1 LTRRSGHMVEM
12 LLILLLIS
20 SGSQAFRIPIA
31 SALPVEWIVDDDGPA
46 DFRSIQSAINAAQPR
61 DVIRVQNGIY
71 YESLKVNKSVSLFGM
86 NRDLVIIDGENRGT
100 VVLVSADDV
109 YVRGFT
115 LMNGKNGTS
124 VIGVNNC
131 TIEGNLVKNNIDR
144 GILVSRSQN
153 SIVRNN
159 IVLGSRFGYGIN
171 ANASTGIII
180 EDNGATGNFWDGI
193 GLLNSTDCIIRGNT
207 INNNQVFGIWIDFS
221 RDNMIYQN
229 NLFNNTFQVSS
240 NTPSNLWNNG
250 MEGNYWGDYQGAD
263 EMSGLY
269 QNESGSDGIGD
280 EPYIVDEGTGQ
291 QDNYPLW
298 LPYVNNIYLYA
309 DTEPPVASITYSQ
322 GILLENETVEFLSS
336 GSYDSAG
343 NHSIMS
349 YHWDL
354 GDGIIGLGPT
364 VNHRYIRSGNYTVT
378 LSLTDIAGNQ
388 AYATVSVNIQSLPEE
403 DFSLLVIIGIT
414 FIIVV
419 AVAIILW
426 RRHLSAHS

>member
-1 LTRRSGHMVEM
+1 
-12 LLILLLIS
+12 
-20 SGSQAFRIPIA
+20 
-31 SALPVEWIVDDDGPA
+31 
-46 DFRSIQSAINAAQPR
+46 
-61 DVIRVQNGIY
+61 
-71 YESLKVNKSVSLFGM
+71 
-86 NRDLVIIDGENRGT
+86 
-100 VVLVSADDV
+100 
-109 YVRGFT
+109 VRGFT

-124 VIGVNNC
+124 IIGVNNC

-207 INNNQVFGIWIDFS
+207 INDNQVFGIWIDFS

-240 NTPSNLWNNG
+240 NAPSNLWDNG
-250 MEGNYWGDYQGAD
+250 MEGNYWGDYRGVD
-263 EMSGLY
+263 EMGGLY

-322 GILLENETVEFLSS
+322 GILLENETVDFLGS

-343 NHSIMS
+343 NHTIMS

-354 GDGIIGLGPT
+354 GDGTIGLGPT
-364 VNHRYIRSGNYTVT
+364 VNHRYIRPGNYTVT
-378 LSLTDIAGNQ
+378 LSLTDIAGNKD
-388 AYATVSVNIQSLPEE
+388 YTTVSINIQSLPEE

-414 FIIVV
+414 SVIVV

-426 RRHLSAHS
+426 RRHFSTQRS